1 LPLGLFAIG
10 VLAAV
15 AFVAVEWRTTE
26 PMLPLWIFRRGELS
40 AATTIG
46 LLMNFSFYGLL
57 FVETLLLE
65 RIYGFSPLITGVAL
79 LPQTGVIAFGSWPG
93 GVVTGRSGPKIPMAV
108 GMATGAAGFLG
119 LTVAGPHTPYPML
132 IVPDDG
138 GRLRHLVLHARGH
151 VRGGRAAGGAAAA
164 AAGMLSGARVAMVIA
179 GAAYLFGFLVALTV
193 RRSRA
198 APDAQ
203 AQDAQA
209 KTVARHP
216 RGGSSPTRP
225 STASRSRSA

>member
-132 IVPDDG
+132 IVPMVAAG
-138 GRLRHLVLHARGH
+138 FGISFCMPAATYAVVEPLEERLRRPPACCPERGW
-151 VRGGRAAGGAAAA
+151 RW
-164 AAGMLSGARVAMVIA
+164 
-179 GAAYLFGFLVALTV
+179 
-193 RRSRA
+193 
-198 APDAQ
+198 
-203 AQDAQA
+203 
-209 KTVARHP
+209 
-216 RGGSSPTRP
+216 SSPAPRTCSVSWWR
-225 STASRSRSA
+225 